1 MSKAPKAPK
10 IVAELGRPETAE
22 ESRARKAENSKLYVQ
37 RKTVNNLVLSLL
49 ATVGLVAVIFFA
61 VPRSNVTPNWQVDY
75 VGLSEQAALSLNG
88 KLITPEMP
96 SDWAA
101 NAAEVRSSAADGVQS
116 WYVGFITPSNEF
128 IGYQE
133 ALVANPTWV
142 ANTLKGNAP
151 TGSRRIG
158 SQTWT
163 EYNYRSMEDAKN
175 LAYALV
181 TVSGGSTFVL
191 YGTANDSEFT
201 ALAEKISAQIEMSTP

>member
-1 MSKAPKAPK
+1 MSKPPKEPK

-22 ESRARKAENSKLYVQ
+22 ESRARKTENSKLYVQ

-61 VPRSNVTPNWQVDY
+61 VPHPNVTPNWQVDY
-75 VGLSEQAALSLNG
+75 VGLSAQAAQSLNG
-88 KLITPEMP
+88 TLITPEMP
-96 SDWAA
+96 ADWAA

-142 ANTLKGNAP
+142 SNTLKGNAP
-151 TGSRRIG
+151 TGSRTTG
-158 SQTWT
+158 TQTWT
-163 EYNYRSMEDAKN
+163 EYDYRSTEDAKN

-181 TVSGGSTFVL
+181 TQSGASTFVL
-191 YGTANDSEFT
+191 YGTANDAEFT
-201 ALAEKISAQIEMSTP
+201 ALAEEISAQIEMSTP